1 VRPFGLFVAMM
12 MLALASLTGTAS
24 ACTGTS
30 TVAVSAPAAPALI
43 PTQTQVHTQVQ
54 SHVANS
60 AEVLPI
66 VAVSYQRAEAAGYQ
80 HDGPHQHDH
89 SGATGCCM
97 LCCCATAPHILLQD
111 SEIFLDRPFV
121 RAFFVAA
128 PAAVARIVAGLPFRP
143 PRTA

>member
-1 VRPFGLFVAMM
+1 M

-24 ACTGTS
+24 ACTG
-30 TVAVSAPAAPALI
+30 AGSASASAAPALI
-43 PTQTQVHTQVQ
+43 PTQVQTRTQVQ
-54 SHVANS
+54 THVANS
-60 AEVLPI
+60 AEAAPI
-66 VAVSYQRAEAAGYQ
+66 AVVSHQRAGAAGYH

-111 SEIFLDRPFV
+111 SEILLDRPLV

-128 PAAVARIVAGLPFRP
+128 PAAVAKIVAGLPFRP